1 MNKYLV
7 IYAHPTHDGHHGY
20 FLKTL
25 TEKLQAQKADLEII
39 DLYDLKYDPILSA
52 TELYATGEERKVDAQ
67 NKIFQDKIS
76 AANRLVFIYPTW
88 WQNMPAILKG
98 FVDRV
103 FVSGF
108 GFVYHN
114 GLPVGLLKNKKA
126 AIFSATGG
134 PRWFTR
140 FLTGDFAT
148 KTLAKYVLKFCG
160 MSTKGFSIGS
170 ARTMND
176 KSRLEMAKMANKML
190 TYLA

>member
-1 MNKYLV
+1 MSKYLI

-20 FLKTL
+20 FLKIL
-25 TEKLQAQKADLEII
+25 TEKLQAQKADFEIV

-52 TELYATGEERKVDAQ
+52 TELYASGEKKKVDAQ
-67 NKIFQDKIS
+67 NKIFQDKIT
-76 AANRLVFIYPTW
+76 AASRLVFIYPTW

-160 MSTKGFSIGS
+160 LSAKGFSIGS

-176 KSRLEMAKMANKML
+176 QSRLKMDKVANKIL
-190 TYLA
+190 AYLA

>member
-20 FLKTL
+20 FLKIL
-25 TEKLQAQKADLEII
+25 TEKLQTQKANFEIV
-39 DLYDLKYDPILSA
+39 DLYDLKYNPILSA
-52 TELYATGEERKVDAQ
+52 TELYASGENKQVDDQ
-67 NKIFQDKIS
+67 NKIFRDKIT

-108 GFVYHN
+108 GFVYKN

-134 PRWFTR
+134 SRWFTH

-148 KTLAKYVLKFCG
+148 KTLAKYVLRFCG
-160 MSTKGFSIGS
+160 MSAKGFSIGS

-176 KSRLEMAKMANKML
+176 KSRLEMDRALSCLLNYL
-190 TYLA
+190 T